1 MGFGIRFFGMRL
13 TFRRR
18 IGEFV
23 MILAQRDYI
32 EPVFLSIAEVVM
44 VLGRAIAIRVS
55 LRALKCPGARQ
66 SASSNGIV
74 DELPGLASFGVSG
87 IGAVGCRFAMWAVV
101 DALDAL
107 AHTRLAPI
115 AKSIRASTV
124 TAKRGEWFVL
134 IALGAMLDRI
144 RLGGRLGAH
153 LKLILS
159 GATPRLFQQRGAFV
173 CSGL

>member
-1 MGFGIRFFGMRL
+1 MRL

-107 AHTRLAPI
+107 AQSKLFPKTKTTR
-115 AKSIRASTV
+115 
-124 TAKRGEWFVL
+124 G
-134 IALGAMLDRI
+134 GA
-144 RLGGRLGAH
+144 G
-153 LKLILS
+153 S
-159 GATPRLFQQRGAFV
+159 GHHG
-173 CSGL
+173 